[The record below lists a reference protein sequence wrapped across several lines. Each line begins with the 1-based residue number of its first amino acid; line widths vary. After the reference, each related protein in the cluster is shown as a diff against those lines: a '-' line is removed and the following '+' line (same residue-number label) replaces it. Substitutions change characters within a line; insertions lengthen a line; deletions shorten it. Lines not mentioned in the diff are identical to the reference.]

1 MNAVLD
7 AETLLALD
15 VGSVHTRA
23 NLFDVV
29 DGRYRL
35 VATGRALST
44 AGAPL
49 FDISEGVRSAL
60 DQVQEITGRRIVDES
75 EALILPATGSGSGV
89 DVFVGTA
96 SAGPRVRTVLIGL
109 MPGISMDSVRRL
121 AASTYLDVVA
131 EISLIDA
138 RREEEQIDLILAAK
152 PDLILMAGGTDGG
165 ARDSML
171 RMARVLSLA
180 VQLIPDDSRPKIV
193 FAGNREIGATLAE
206 MMSDIPGVVLTPNV
220 RPSLEQEELGP
231 TRLRLAEA
239 IAQVRSVRVN
249 GFEELK
255 QWSGGYLLLAADAF
269 GRVIRYLSQIYDPHK
284 GVLGVDVGAS
294 HTTLAAAFAGD
305 LRLTVRTDLGQGA
318 SLPGLLKC
326 ATLDDVTR
334 WLPVDISDSRVKDYI
349 YNKGLHPATIPTE
362 KDELHLE
369 FAVARA
375 LLRAALQEA
384 RPTWPDV
391 RHGRVPAVLS
401 PFERI
406 LASGGVLSRAP
417 RPGFTAL
424 ALLDALQPVGVT
436 TMVLDPYSLA
446 PALGA
451 AMGAMPMASVQVLE
465 SGSFVSL
472 GTVVAPVGRGRPG
485 RPVLHVR
492 LERERSRTAT
502 EGEVR
507 YGQLAVLPLA
517 PGDVGRLTIR
527 PEHGFDVGFGGPGKA
542 GTLRVAGSA
551 VGLILDARG
560 RPLRLAQDPGRRREA
575 NMKWL
580 WDIGA
585 ME

>member
-1 MNAVLD
+1 MSAILD

-75 EALILPATGSGSGV
+75 ESLILPATSAGSGV

-131 EISLIDA
+131 EISLTDA

-180 VQLIPDDSRPKIV
+180 VQLLPEDSRPKVV
-193 FAGNREIGATLAE
+193 FAGNRQIGATLAE
-206 MMSDIPGVVLTPNV
+206 MMADGPGVVLAPNV
-220 RPSLEQEELGP
+220 RPTLEQEELGP

-239 IAQVRSVRVN
+239 IAQIRSSRVN

-255 QWSGGYLLLAADAF
+255 QWSGGSLLLAADGF

-305 LRLTVRTDLGQGA
+305 LSLTVRTDLGQGA
-318 SLPGLLKC
+318 SLPGLLKH
-326 ATLDDVTR
+326 ATLEDVTR
-334 WLPVDISDSRVKDYI
+334 WLPIEMPDGRVRDYI
-349 YNKGLHPATIPTE
+349 YNKGLHPATIPAE

-375 LLRAALQEA
+375 LVRVALQQA

-391 RHGRVPAVLS
+391 RPGTVPVLLS

-451 AMGAMPMASVQVLE
+451 AMGAMPMASVHVLE
-465 SGSFVSL
+465 SGSFASL

-485 RPVLHVR
+485 RPVLQVR
-492 LERERSRTAT
+492 LERERSGGVT

-507 YGQLAVLPLA
+507 FGQLAVLPLG

-527 PEHGFDVGFGGPGKA
+527 PEHGFDVGFGGPGRA